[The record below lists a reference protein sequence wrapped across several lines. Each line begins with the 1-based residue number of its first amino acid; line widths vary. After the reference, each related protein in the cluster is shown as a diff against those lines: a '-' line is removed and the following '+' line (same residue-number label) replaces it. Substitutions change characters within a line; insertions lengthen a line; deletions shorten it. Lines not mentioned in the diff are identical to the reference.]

1 MNSTPKPLRALV
13 PAGFATWALVGLPQL
28 VSLIQTGTL
37 TTMAG
42 LGWLAS
48 FAAFG
53 LFFFLSTRDWCRG
66 RSELAL
72 VALQSVA
79 ALAGVFF
86 QPYGFQPVLLVIVA
100 VQLGEI
106 PIRAALAWIVA
117 QSALLGVALVGYE
130 TYSPLAMTLA
140 YVGFQLFGIFVTR
153 IAHKEHEARRALAER
168 NAELRV
174 ATGLLEINSRTEE
187 RLRIAR
193 DLHDLLGHHLTAL
206 SLNLE
211 VASHLTTGAA
221 REQIHKSQ
229 GITRI
234 LLTDVREVVGRLR
247 DREPVDVGKAL
258 ASLRDSVHSP
268 ALRIEGESVRVDDPV
283 IAQTLLRAMQEV
295 VTNAI
300 RHSGARNL
308 WLSLKDTDGAVQL
321 IARDDGSGTD
331 QVELGSGLKGMRER
345 VGEAGGSLE
354 VASSRGGGFEV
365 RIALPKRGAAA

>member
-1 MNSTPKPLRALV
+1 MNMTPKPLRTLV
-13 PAGFATWALVGLPQL
+13 PAGIATWALVGLPQL
-28 VSLIQTGTL
+28 ASLIQTGTL
-37 TTMAG
+37 ATTSG

-53 LFFFLSTRDWCRG
+53 VFFWISTRDWCRG
-66 RSELAL
+66 STELVL

-79 ALAGVFF
+79 ALAGVAF

-106 PIRAALAWIVA
+106 PIRAALAWIIA
-117 QSALLGVALVGYE
+117 QSAVLGVALIGFE

-140 YVGFQLFGIFVTR
+140 YLGFQLFGIFVTR
-153 IAHKEHEARRALAER
+153 IAHKEHAARRSLAER

-229 GITRI
+229 GLTRV

-258 ASLRDSVHSP
+258 ASLRDSVQSP
-268 ALRIEGESVRVDDPV
+268 SLRIEGESVRIDDPV
-283 IAQTLLRAMQEV
+283 TAQTLLRAMQEV

-308 WLSLKDTDGAVQL
+308 WLSLHDSAESVQL

-331 QVELGSGLKGMRER
+331 RVELGSGLKGMRER
-345 VGEAGGSLE
+345 VDQAGGSME
-354 VASSRGGGFEV
+354 VASSRGSGFEV
-365 RIALPKRGAAA
+365 RITLPKRGAAA